1 MEIKIG
7 VQNVAREITVQ
18 TTATAAEVEKALRT
32 ALSADDGV
40 FRLAGESGTTV
51 LIPAAAI
58 AYLDLGQEHARQVGF
73 GSLD

>member
-18 TTATAAEVEKALRT
+18 TTASAAEVEKALQA
-32 ALSADDGV
+32 ALSTPNGV
-40 FRLAGESGTTV
+40 FRLAGESGTTI
-51 LIPAAAI
+51 LIPASAV

-73 GSLD
+73 GNLS